1 MLLDLI
7 KQARSVRGF
16 REDRKVTD
24 EELRYLVECAR
35 YTPSARNAQ
44 VLKYRLVNK
53 PEELEN
59 VQPLT
64 KWGGALP
71 ELHLP
76 FPGTYPQGFIV
87 ICQDYRLSD
96 SPSVFQKDVGIAAQ
110 TMLLAAQELGLGGCM
125 ILSFNAGEL
134 KTVLGLP
141 EYLKPQLV
149 LALGAPAEEIRVV
162 DLAEGGSVA
171 YYRDEANVHYVPKR
185 TLEELIVG
193 APE

>member
-16 REDRKVTD
+16 REERRVTD

-53 PEELEN
+53 PEELSK

-71 ELHLP
+71 ELNLP
-76 FPGTYPQGFIV
+76 FPGTYPQAFIV
-87 ICQDYRLSD
+87 ICQDYQLSD
-96 SPSVFQKDVGIAAQ
+96 SSTAFQKDVGIAAQ
-110 TMLLAAQELGLGGCM
+110 TMLLAANELGLGGCM
-125 ILSFNAGEL
+125 ILSFSAGEL
-134 KTVLGLP
+134 KTALGLDACM
-141 EYLKPQLV
+141 KPQLV
-149 LALGAPAEEIRVV
+149 LALGEPMETIRVTDV
-162 DLAEGGSVA
+162 GPDGITA
-171 YYRDEANVHYVPKR
+171 YYRDDENVHYVPKR
-185 TLEELIVG
+185 TVEELIL
-193 APE
+193 